1 MTPEEELA
9 RVEAALEARVSSRM
23 VPGLPRITALLDL
36 LGSPHRAYPSIHVGG
51 TNGKTSTCR
60 MVDALLRGLGL
71 RTGRYTSP
79 HLTSITERI
88 SLDGE
93 PIGGDRFAAVYDEI
107 APLVELVDAGHDAP
121 MTYFEITTAMAFA
134 AFADAPVDVAVVEVG
149 LGGTWDATNV
159 LEAPVVVITPIDL
172 DHTEVLG
179 DTVELIAG
187 EKAGIIHPAAT
198 AVIGRQPSAA
208 AETLLRRAASV
219 GATIARE
226 GVEFGVL
233 TRAVGV
239 GGQQLTLQGLTGVYD
254 DILLPLHGGH
264 QAGNAACALAAVEA
278 FLGGREPLD
287 AEAVRAAFLAVTS
300 PGRLEV
306 ARTGPTVLLDVA
318 HNPAGARA
326 LAEALG
332 EAFAFR
338 RLVGLVAVLAD
349 KDAVA
354 MLEAL
359 EPMLDEV
366 VVTANSS
373 PRALPADALGSLAEQ
388 VFGGHRVAVVPALDE
403 ALAVALERAE
413 DPSGGDLGGGGVL
426 VTGSVV
432 TVGDAKL
439 LLGG

>member
-1 MTPEEELA
+1 MTEQLA
-9 RVEAALEARVSSRM
+9 RVEAALEARVSTRM

-36 LGSPHRAYPSIHVGG
+36 LGSPQRAYPSVHVGG

-88 SLDGE
+88 ALDGE
-93 PIGGDRFAAVYDEI
+93 PIDGDRFAAVYDEI
-107 APLVELVDAGHDAP
+107 APFIEMVDARHDAP

-149 LGGTWDATNV
+149 LGGRWDATNV
-159 LEAPVVVITPIDL
+159 LAAPVAVITPVDL
-172 DHTEVLG
+172 DHTQVLG
-179 DTVELIAG
+179 DTVEQIAG
-187 EKAGIIHPAAT
+187 EKAGIIHPGVT
-198 AVIGRQPSAA
+198 AVIGRQPLAA
-208 AETLLRRAASV
+208 AETLLRRAVEV
-219 GATIARE
+219 GATVARE

-233 TRAVGV
+233 SRTVGV
-239 GGQQLTLQGLTGVYD
+239 GGQQLTLQGLAGRYD

-278 FLGGREPLD
+278 FLGGRDQLD
-287 AEAVRAAFLAVTS
+287 VDVVREAFLAVTS

-373 PRALPADALGSLAEQ
+373 ARALAAADLGAVAEE
-388 VFGGHRVAVVPALDE
+388 VFGGHRVTVVPALDE
-403 ALAVALERAE
+403 ALAVAIERAE
-413 DPSGGDLGGGGVL
+413 APSGGDLGGGGVL

-432 TVGDAKL
+432 TVGDAKV